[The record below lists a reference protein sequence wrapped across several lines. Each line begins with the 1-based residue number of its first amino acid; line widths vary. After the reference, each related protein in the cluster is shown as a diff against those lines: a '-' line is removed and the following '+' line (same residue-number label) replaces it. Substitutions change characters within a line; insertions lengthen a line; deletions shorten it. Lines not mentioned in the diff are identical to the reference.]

1 MEQKRMNRKGR
12 GSRMKRFNQLISA
25 LAVFILLLGCMG
37 GAAAA
42 EDTTGSLT
50 VTIDGNTKGVST
62 AGITLN
68 LYRIGGDETGTWTLK
83 SEFADSGYMEAWK
96 EQSGEKMRA
105 ALQKIRGIV
114 TDGNMTPDASA
125 KSDNKGVISFTE
137 LPRGIYFGVAAGTP
151 KEMTVQNFAAHIP
164 EAGTGRMQA
173 TAALK
178 NRVVVPQTK
187 NPYTVTIR
195 YIYEDGTTA
204 WPTYHGTYWPDEI
217 YDVYSPVIP
226 GYTCSDPRIHGVMP
240 PRNLQFVVI
249 YIKPNDGTTIVEY
262 DTPLGLG
269 NIQIHVGVCYE

>member
-1 MEQKRMNRKGR
+1 
-12 GSRMKRFNQLISA
+12 MKRFKQLISV
-25 LAVFILLLGCMG
+25 LAVFALLLGCLG
-37 GAAAA
+37 SAAAA
-42 EDTTGSLT
+42 ESAAGSLT
-50 VTIDGNTKGVST
+50 VTIDGNTKGIST

-68 LYRIGGDETGTWTLK
+68 LYRIGGDETDTWELK
-83 SEFADSGYMEAWK
+83 SAFADTGYLEAWRA
-96 EQSGEKMRA
+96 QSGDMMRA

-114 TDGNMTPDASA
+114 TDGGMTPDASA
-125 KSDNKGVISFTE
+125 KSDNKGIITFSN
-137 LPRGIYFGVAAGTP
+137 LPRGIYFGIATDTP

-164 EAGTGRMQA
+164 EAGTGKMDA
-173 TAALK
+173 TAILK

-204 WPTYHGTYWPDEI
+204 WPTYKGTYWPGEI

-226 GYTCSDPRIHGVMP
+226 GYTCSDPRIYGVMP
-240 PRNLQFVVI
+240 ARNLQFVVI
-249 YIKPNDGTTIVEY
+249 YVPDGTVLVDY